1 VVGGGG
7 TRTRHGDSDEREQR
21 QAPAAAHV
29 LLGLDLELDPVGRR
43 RAALL
48 AARRARRTAFFDVAD
63 DRDPR
68 GRHARVLQRR
78 HHARRTHGVHLA
90 RRAKQTA
97 KLLGRRRGRRTR
109 ANANLRALAL
119 GGLTDD
125 LDRRHTAVRDVD
137 AVRVDQLRG
146 RKADTQRAI
155 RRGQR
160 GAQRLEARLQR
171 RRQRVDR
178 AAVLVVRR
186 LLLGGGR
193 LVLLD
198 VRLQLFALGDRG
210 LGGPSFVGDRR
221 LVAAYSAFHFRVRN
235 DVDVGAETESGRHE

>member
-1 VVGGGG
+1 SASSAKRPRLRTCYSGSISSS
-7 TRTRHGDSDEREQR
+7 TRSDGD
-21 QAPAAAHV
+21 APPFLPRGA
-29 LLGLDLELDPVGRR
+29 
-43 RAALL
+43 RAAPPFSTSPMIVI
-48 AARRARRTAFFDVAD
+48 RAGA
-63 DRDPR
+63 
-68 GRHARVLQRR
+68 
-78 HHARRTHGVHLA
+78 THGVHLA

-155 RRGQR
+155 GGGQR

-171 RRQRVDR
+171 R
-178 AAVLVVRR
+178 
-186 LLLGGGR
+186 
-193 LVLLD
+193 
-198 VRLQLFALGDRG
+198 
-210 LGGPSFVGDRR
+210 
-221 LVAAYSAFHFRVRN
+221 
-235 DVDVGAETESGRHE
+235 